1 MALSREGAGEVR
13 VASCHCRQATP
24 VRHECPGA
32 PPKGCAP
39 GTWRPYQDAP
49 ESSAVSNLRWTR
61 RRVSSNLGSCRVLL
75 KTRARLTPPKLPV
88 CHLKR
93 SEEHTSELQ
102 SL

>member
-1 MALSREGAGEVR
+1 MPRSAAFRLQNHRITLCRRQISRLS
-13 VASCHCRQATP
+13 SCFTP
-24 VRHECPGA
+24 L